1 MPSALRVFGGALK
14 LPQRSFDRLYVI
26 LNGGVPPV
34 TVVASGNT

>member
-26 LNGGVPPV
+26 LNGGVPSV